1 MEESLKAELKLLQ
14 LFKKNMLEFLDE
26 LIDQFE
32 DEGDLIIMR
41 FFISEQIPLEDLM
54 KQFNT
59 FVMPHKELI
68 QSKNEQFFLEHDN
81 IFGSS
86 PKEKVVHFKQLYLRM
101 STDDKETLWSWF
113 KLFISICDKWN
124 KSC

>member
-1 MEESLKAELKLLQ
+1 MEDSLKVEIKLLE

-41 FFISEQIPLEDLM
+41 FFLSEQIPLEDVM

-68 QSKNEQFFLEHDN
+68 QSKNEKFFLEHDN

-86 PKEKVVHFKQLYLRM
+86 PKEKVIHFKKLYLRM
-101 STDDKETLWSWF
+101 SLDDKDTLWSWF
-113 KLFISICDKWN
+113 QVFISICDKWN
-124 KSC
+124 AC